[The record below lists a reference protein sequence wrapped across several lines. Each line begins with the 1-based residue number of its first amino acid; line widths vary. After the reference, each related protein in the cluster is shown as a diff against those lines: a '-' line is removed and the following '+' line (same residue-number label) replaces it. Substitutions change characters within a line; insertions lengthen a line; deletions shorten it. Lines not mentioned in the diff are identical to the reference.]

1 MKFSIEMRAWQNDL
15 RMYKHTLKFIEK
27 HCKESNLHIEEIP
40 DEMLALMEHK
50 TPTGNQGQI
59 WNYDHD

>member
-1 MKFSIEMRAWQNDL
+1 
-15 RMYKHTLKFIEK
+15 MYMHTIKFIEK